1 MIGES
6 IKEMILKTSI
16 AHLSLLRGKIDELFS
31 AIMKTDINH
40 SPLKSQIQNYMA
52 SIDHLV
58 VVQFVNSTKISSEVQ
73 SECLATVASR
83 IANDLNSKSEEVGH
97 CQLLKTNLVTLD
109 AKQDTLK
116 ELEQLDI
123 QRKHLYNSILET
135 NKNLVNKQNDISPMT
150 LQEALK
156 TQHDELACMVWV

>member
-109 AKQDTLK
+109 AK
-116 ELEQLDI
+116 
-123 QRKHLYNSILET
+123 
-135 NKNLVNKQNDISPMT
+135 
-150 LQEALK
+150 
-156 TQHDELACMVWV
+156 